1 VKRIAILG
9 STGSIG
15 RSALAVADAHP
26 DRLSIVGL
34 AAGENAE
41 LLAEQMVRYQ
51 PKTVAMAS
59 ETAIDRLRQSGVA
72 GAARAGSGRDGLV
85 AVATAADVDL
95 VLCASSGTDGL
106 EAVLAAIEHKKT
118 IALANKEVMVMAGG
132 MVTEAARRHG
142 VMILPV
148 DSEHNAIHQCLHG
161 RAASEIRRLIL
172 TASGGPFR
180 GRPAS
185 QLLNVTPEEALRH
198 PTWRMGRKI
207 TIDSA
212 TLMNKGLEVIEAYW
226 LFGVH
231 ADQIDVVIHPQS
243 VVHSMVELTD
253 GSTIAQLGVTDM
265 RLPIQ
270 YAFSY
275 PERWA
280 GSLPS
285 LDLAKAGRLD
295 FDVPDTAAF
304 PCLRLAYRA
313 LAADR
318 SLPVV
323 LNAANEVAVACFLEG
338 SIGFPAIA
346 EIIERAMDAH
356 VPSEVASLASV
367 RAVDQWA
374 REYSQKA
381 ARGIQLKA

>member
-1 VKRIAILG
+1 MKRIAILG

-41 LLAEQMVRYQ
+41 LLAEQIVRYQ
-51 PKTVAMAS
+51 PKTVAMA
-59 ETAIDRLRQSGVA
+59 TGAAIDRLRQSGVA
-72 GAARAGSGRDGLV
+72 GAGQAGAGRDGLV
-85 AVATAADVDL
+85 AVATAPDVDL

-132 MVTEAARRHG
+132 IVTEAARRHG
-142 VMILPV
+142 VTILPV

-161 RAASEIRRLIL
+161 RAASEIRRLVL

-180 GRPAS
+180 GRSAS
-185 QLLNVTPEEALRH
+185 QLLNVTAEEALRH

-295 FDVPDTAAF
+295 FGVPDTAAF

-323 LNAANEVAVACFLEG
+323 LNAANEVAVAHFLEG

-381 ARGIQLKA
+381 ARGIQLKT